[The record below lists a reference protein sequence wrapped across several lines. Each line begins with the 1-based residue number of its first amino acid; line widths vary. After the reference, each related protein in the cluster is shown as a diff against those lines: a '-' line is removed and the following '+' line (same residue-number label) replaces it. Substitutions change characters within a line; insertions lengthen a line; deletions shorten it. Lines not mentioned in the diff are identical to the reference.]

1 MKAIAGRHFLD
12 ADEADLADDEVVGLS
27 MDNPASFGGL
37 SIGFYFLARSEA
49 GGNSF

>member
-12 ADEADLADDEVVGLS
+12 ADEADLADDEDGGLS

-37 SIGFYFLARSEA
+37 SIGFNFFARSEA

>member
-12 ADEADLADDEVVGLS
+12 ADEADLADDEDGGLS

-37 SIGFYFLARSEA
+37 SIGFNFLTRPEA
-49 GGNSF
+49 GDNSF